1 MNRCWICGF
10 CDANSREH
18 IIKSSDLKMMF
29 GKINQSQPLY
39 TVRNDKVRM
48 LQSKDSKAAKF
59 TKGICLK
66 CNSSLTQSND
76 RAWETL
82 TKYLF
87 QNQSLIVKH
96 GCLNLSK
103 VFPGKTRAALLNIHL
118 YLLKVFGCAVTEFG
132 APFNLESCSQSILQQ
147 VANERFYF
155 AITHL
160 SGASNRV
167 AELSNVSC
175 TNGFLAKRWELSYN
189 LGKFVVVC
197 FYFEKN
203 SVFFSTIAP
212 PKKCTEENQ
221 SKINITNCLRVIRN
235 AWHFYYALCLVF
247 KVACG
252 GSVLRCSHLNRALAI
267 LNK

>member
-1 MNRCWICGF
+1 MNRCWICGL

-87 QNQSLIVKH
+87 QNQSLILKH
-96 GCLNLSK
+96 GSLNLSK
-103 VFPGKTRAALLNIHL
+103 VFPGKTRTALLNVHL
-118 YLLKVFGCAVTEFG
+118 YLLKVFGCAVTEFD

-155 AITHL
+155 AITLL
-160 SGASNRV
+160 SSASNRV

-175 TNGFLAKRWELSYN
+175 TNGFQGKRWELSYN

-197 FYFEKN
+197 FYFEKTAY
-203 SVFFSTIAP
+203 SSLP
-212 PKKCTEENQ
+212 LSHPKNAQKR
-221 SKINITNCLRVIRN
+221 IRVKLI
-235 AWHFYYALCLVF
+235 
-247 KVACG
+247 
-252 GSVLRCSHLNRALAI
+252 
-267 LNK
+267 